1 MVESALQPR
10 SGSSAKA
17 LLLTVL
23 GELVLPH
30 GGTVWT
36 QTVVHLLDRLG
47 VEERNARQALARL
60 AEQGIVASERHGRR
74 ALWRL
79 TPEGRELLETGTE
92 RIYSFGVA
100 TTEWDDHW
108 LVVLCSVPEEQ
119 RAKRHRLR
127 SRLSFEGFG
136 FLGPGVAVTPHLDRE
151 DAANAIL
158 KDLDLVPAAVVLR
171 AEAGTLVPAT
181 EVLHRAWDLDDLA
194 DQYRAFDERFRR
206 RSPTG
211 EEAQLTALVELV
223 HAWRRFP
230 FVDPEIPDR
239 LLPRTWPGRRAKALF
254 DDRHAAWSP
263 AARRRY
269 RSLETANGSVYS
281 E

>member
-1 MVESALQPR
+1 MVEHALRPR

-17 LLLTVL
+17 LLLTIL
-23 GELVLPH
+23 GELVLRH

-36 QTVVHLLDRLG
+36 QTVVRLLELFDI
-47 VEERNARQALARL
+47 EERNARQAVARL
-60 AEQGIVASERHGRR
+60 AEQGIVTNERRGRR

-79 TPEGRELLETGTE
+79 TPEGRELLVTGTE
-92 RIYSFGVA
+92 RIYAFGA
-100 TTEWDDHW
+100 TTDGWDEHW

-119 RAKRHRLR
+119 RTKRHRLR

-136 FLGPGVAVTPHLDRE
+136 FLGAGVAITPHLERE
-151 DAANAIL
+151 DVANTIL
-158 KDLDLVPAAVVLR
+158 KDLDLVPTAVVLH
-171 AEAGTLVPAT
+171 AEAGALVPAT

-194 DQYRAFDERFRR
+194 DRYRTFTDSFRR
-206 RSPTG
+206 RSPASD
-211 EEAQLTALVELV
+211 ESRLAALVELV

-239 LLPRTWPGRRAKALF
+239 LLPRSWPGRRAKALF

-263 AARRRY
+263 GARRCFTTFEAT
-269 RSLETANGSVYS
+269 SS
-281 E
+281 

>member
-1 MVESALQPR
+1 VVERPLHPR

-36 QTVVHLLDRLG
+36 QTVVRVLGLLG
-47 VEERNARQALARL
+47 IEERNARQALARL
-60 AEQGIVASERHGRR
+60 AEQGIVASERRGRR

-79 TPEGRELLETGTE
+79 TPEGRELLVTGTS
-92 RIYSFGVA
+92 RIYSFGAA
-100 TTEWDDHW
+100 TDGWDDHW
-108 LVVLCSVPEEQ
+108 LVVFCSVPEEQ

-136 FLGPGVAVTPHLDRE
+136 FLGPGLAITPHLDRE

-158 KDLDLVPAAVVLR
+158 KDLDLVPAAIVVR

-181 EVLHRAWDLDDLA
+181 EMLHRAWDLDELA
-194 DQYRAFDERFRR
+194 DAYRAFDDSFRR
-206 RSPTG
+206 RSPATD
-211 EEAQLTALVELV
+211 EAQLTALVELV

-239 LLPRTWPGRRAKALF
+239 LLPRSWPGRRAKTRF
-254 DDRHAAWSP
+254 DSLHAAWSP
-263 AARRRY
+263 AAHACY
-269 RSLETANGSVYS
+269 TSLESAST
-281 E
+281 